1 MRRSGA
7 LLRQPRHLGLICGIS
22 KVNSLL
28 TYNVDEIVSQL
39 SNFYTIAMGLQTR
52 VIMNAPTQTTA
63 SAASSKKRG
72 NILAV
77 IVIILALGIIGG
89 VISTAGNAPSC
100 PDELI
105 GSWTTTAPGYED
117 KVLLIT
123 KNGLAFNTGEG
134 AEGQAVRQLEAI
146 PDGPRTLYTIVYGT
160 SRSDEQVLSF
170 HYHTREQTLTFK
182 NQKHLVWTRNTV
194 ES

>member
-1 MRRSGA
+1 M
-7 LLRQPRHLGLICGIS
+7 
-22 KVNSLL
+22 
-28 TYNVDEIVSQL
+28 NVAIH
-39 SNFYTIAMGLQTR
+39 A
-52 VIMNAPTQTTA
+52 TA
-63 SAASSKKRG
+63 SADSSRKRG

-89 VISTAGNAPSC
+89 VISNLGNAPSC

-123 KNGLAFNTGEG
+123 KSGLAFNAGEG
-134 AEGQAVRQLEAI
+134 VVEGQAVRRLEAI
-146 PDGPRTLYTIVYGT
+146 PDGLGTLYTIVYGT
-160 SRSDEQVLSF
+160 SRSDEQALSF
-170 HYHTREQTLTFK
+170 HYHSREHTITFK
-182 NQKHLVWTRNTV
+182 TQSHLVWTRNRV